1 MQLLNDAYEGQI
13 EAAERLSSEYAQ
25 TAYVVGFG
33 DGVRSWVT
41 GDQPFLSDAEAEADT
56 WHASAA
62 YLDGWKAGREW
73 AKGRRG

>member
-1 MQLLNDAYEGQI
+1 MQLLNDAIQGQI
-13 EAAERLSSEYAQ
+13 EAAERQSSEYAL

-41 GDQPFLSDAEAEADT
+41 GEGGEDAALEEARS
-56 WHASAA
+56 WHADQA
-62 YLDGWKAGREW
+62 YIDAWRAGREW

>member
-1 MQLLNDAYEGQI
+1 MLISPVITSGL
-13 EAAERLSSEYAQ
+13 SEYET

-41 GDQPFLSDAEAEADT
+41 GEGGEDVALEEARS
-56 WHASAA
+56 WHADQA
-62 YLDGWKAGREW
+62 YIDGWRNGREW